1 MAVFAVRVMHGA
13 EFRPPEA
20 WEQIFDDVPLSQDG
34 QANWAA
40 KWVNEASYDAIVQNC
55 GADMQNKRY
64 FPDRPVTRGEAACML
79 YFALTNAKAAA
90 PGISPNGGEFTG
102 PAPVSLT
109 SAASGAT
116 IRYTQDGTT
125 PGLKSE
131 VYAGSLTLSN
141 SAELTARAFQDGMAG
156 SDVSRALFT
165 ISAIPQPDLAVLDLV
180 ATPESPMV
188 GQEVA
193 LRVTVKNEGGA
204 GTEATSISVTLSTA
218 GAYAL
223 SGEVDIYNVVA
234 ESNEQNNQ
242 RVGASYTVVEAPR
255 ADLIVSELK
264 LTPLNAVEWGS
275 ISFSGKVKNQGNAN
289 AGGFWVVF
297 CVDSESMDQCYG
309 NQDGQV
315 GEAQRISSLAAG
327 ATSAPLSSAGS
338 WSGSAGVHTAYLC
351 ADILG
356 EVSEGSNESHTSNCV
371 SKAFTVYSVPAGQP
385 DLAVIDLAWSPADPS
400 PGASA
405 SFTITIANYGTTAT
419 EAMRIGCHLG
429 SPSGTLIGETWLIAF
444 MPGETRA
451 IACGSRNFSAGT
463 YEIFGVVE
471 TEAPEAVTGDDVG
484 SEKLRVD

>member
-1 MAVFAVRVMHGA
+1 MIG
-13 EFRPPEA
+13 
-20 WEQIFDDVPLSQDG
+20 LGGSG
-34 QANWAA
+34 NW
-40 KWVNEASYDAIVQNC
+40 DARWTKAYLN
-55 GADMQNKRY
+55 
-64 FPDRPVTRGEAACML
+64 RPVGVGLDSAGNLFVADESNNATPGHTLSVACDTITPTPPSP
-79 YFALTNAKAAA
+79 YFDFVV
-90 PGISPNGGEFTG
+90 ED
-102 PAPVSLT
+102 VSL
-109 SAASGAT
+109 S
-116 IRYTQDGTT
+116 
-125 PGLKSE
+125 
-131 VYAGSLTLSN
+131 GSLTTGSPITLK
-141 SAELTARAFQDGMAG
+141 ARVKDQGTYSGTRQFVLNNVRLNLGPASCEVPVG
-156 SDVSRALFT
+156 SFTPQVAKEVSC
-165 ISAIPQPDLAVLDLV
+165 
-180 ATPESPMV
+180 
-188 GQEVA
+188 
-193 LRVTVKNEGGA
+193 
-204 GTEATSISVTLSTA
+204 SVTLSTA
-218 GAYAL
+218 GTYVL
-223 SGEVDIYNVVA
+223 SGAVDIYNVVA

-242 RVGASYTVVEAPR
+242 RLGASYTIAQAPS
-255 ADLIVSELK
+255 ADLIALDLSLS
-264 LTPLNAVEWGS
+264 PLNAVVSSS
-275 ISFSGKVKNQGNAN
+275 ISFTGTIKNQGAAN
-289 AGGFWVVF
+289 AGGFWSVF